1 MKAES
6 NPPAGVSVNLL
17 CAGAVQGLA
26 RALQP
31 QLLALTGAQLVARYG
46 AVGALKEAL
55 LAGEP
60 CDLMV
65 VTDAMVNALA
75 EAGALRA
82 DSRTPLG
89 RVRTGI
95 AVPSGC
101 PRPAVATP
109 EGLRAALL
117 AATAI
122 HFPDPERAT
131 AGIHFVKVLRELGI
145 HDALAPRFRT
155 APSGAVAM
163 RTMAD
168 EAAPGAIGCTQV
180 TEILYTAGIELVD
193 ALPPAFE
200 LATVYSAAVAT
211 NAAQPQLA
219 AHFIALLA
227 GDAARAL
234 RTAGGFDA

>member
-1 MKAES
+1 MSDAS
-6 NPPAGVSVNLL
+6 SPPGGPALHLL

-31 QLLALTGAQLVARYG
+31 QLQAETGAALIARYG

-65 VTDAMVNALA
+65 VTDAMVGALV

-82 DSRTPLG
+82 ASRTPLG

-95 AVPSGC
+95 AVPSGM
-101 PRPAVATP
+101 PRPDVSTP

-145 HDALAPRFRT
+145 HDAVAARFRT
-155 APSGAVAM
+155 APSGAIAM
-163 RTMAD
+163 RAMGD

-200 LATVYSAAVAT
+200 LTTVYSAALAAG
-211 NAAQPQLA
+211 AAQPELA
-219 AHFIALLA
+219 ARFIALLA
-227 GDAARAL
+227 GDGARAL
-234 RTAGGFDA
+234 RSAGGFDP

>member
-1 MKAES
+1 MSDVSKA
-6 NPPAGVSVNLL
+6 PAGVTLNLL

-31 QLLALTGAQLVARYG
+31 QLLAETGAQLTARYG

-65 VTDAMVNALA
+65 VTDAMVGALIQ
-75 EAGALRA
+75 AGVLRA

-95 AVPSGC
+95 AVPSGM
-101 PRPAVATP
+101 PRPEVSTP
-109 EGLRAALL
+109 DGLRAALL

-145 HDALAPRFRT
+145 HDAVAPRFRT
-155 APSGAVAM
+155 APSGAIAM
-163 RTMAD
+163 RAMAD
-168 EAAPGAIGCTQV
+168 AAAPGAIGCTQV
-180 TEILYTAGIELVD
+180 TEILYTDGIELVD
-193 ALPPAFE
+193 ALPQAFE
-200 LATVYSAAVAT
+200 LATVYSAAVAAG
-211 NAAQPQLA
+211 AARPELA

-227 GDAARAL
+227 GNAARAL
-234 RTAGGFDA
+234 RTAGGFDP